1 MMAPRNFETNRAN
14 AQKSTGPVTEAGK
27 QTVSQNALRHG
38 LSGSVHA
45 ALPGEQ
51 EPFARHCLA
60 MREALAPIGV
70 IEEELVED
78 IAADRWRLK
87 RARAMENALF
97 TQIEQEQSGQLSA
110 AAAQAQ
116 AWIDAS
122 KGLQRL
128 ALYVSRIQRAI
139 EKSTAKLEALQAT
152 RKAAH
157 AQALE
162 EAILLTE
169 LAQSKNETYDPAP
182 DFPPSADPA
191 GFVYSPP
198 EIARQISRRA
208 RLEEAQ
214 SLLPALPAAA

>member
-1 MMAPRNFETNRAN
+1 MAPSNFETNRAN

-51 EPFARHCLA
+51 KTFARHCLA
-60 MREALAPIGV
+60 MREALAPIGL

-87 RARAMENALF
+87 RARVMENALF
-97 TQIEQEQSGQLSA
+97 TQIEQEQSGKPGA
-110 AAAQAQ
+110 VAQAE
-116 AWIDAS
+116 AWVDAS

-128 ALYVSRIQRAI
+128 ALYVNRIQRAI
-139 EKSTAKLEALQAT
+139 EKNTAKLEALQAA

-169 LAQSKNETYDPAP
+169 LAQSKNEPYDPAP
-182 DFPPSADPA
+182 DFPPSAHPA
-191 GFVYSPP
+191 GFVYSAP

-214 SLLPALPAAA
+214 SRIPALTAAA